1 MQLEDLLKQREQ
13 LDSIILGL
21 KADLEIHKNVE
32 KILTDKNKEY
42 TNMIKV
48 LSSKIESKE
57 KINKEL
63 DTNEKEINLIYKQI
77 KLLKPNSDF
86 IRINNQNNYK
96 SIDKIIKNNSNNT
109 KKNLD
114 EEIKVKKFG
123 RTFMGFTNKM
133 KFEDINQSQN
143 LIFLR
148 KELIKKIKECEDY
161 KSKYEYYKTKLDS
174 LNNKYGNII
183 QLFEDVLVDIYEDKN
198 MKNIKNIFINLED
211 FKQCNFEILSS
222 EQKYSIIM
230 LIIKYLIPLI
240 NPNNLPGKFKSLF
253 SGIEDVSFINKNYE
267 NGNYILYNTSNSS
280 TFCKERTNKHEAMKT
295 RIKSNSSDFGKTQ
308 IFFDNKYQKRINEIN
323 SHTNIL
329 NENPFTRNN
338 KPKSKRFLKY
348 LSKQDSEKDIEK
360 IGFSNQYRSLLSKF
374 FISLESDNFNANK
387 NKILKS
393 YSIFNV

>member
-1 MQLEDLLKQREQ
+1 LDKRENKVKSESNSIKQ
-13 LDSIILGL
+13 
-21 KADLEIHKNVE
+21 NF
-32 KILTDKNKEY
+32 N
-42 TNMIKV
+42 
-48 LSSKIESKE
+48 
-57 KINKEL
+57 
-63 DTNEKEINLIYKQI
+63 
-77 KLLKPNSDF
+77 
-86 IRINNQNNYK
+86 
-96 SIDKIIKNNSNNT
+96 
-109 KKNLD
+109 
-114 EEIKVKKFG
+114 EEIKIKNFG
-123 RTFMGFTNKM
+123 KTSVGFRNNLKDD
-133 KFEDINQSQN
+133 DINENQD
-143 LIFLR
+143 LVFLR
-148 KELIKKIKECEDY
+148 KELIKKIKESEDY
-161 KSKYEYYKTKLDS
+161 RSKFEYYKTKLD
-174 LNNKYGNII
+174 LINKKYGNIM
-183 QLFEDVLVDIYEDKN
+183 QLFEGVLVDIYEDKN

-253 SGIEDVSFINKNYE
+253 SGIEDVSFINKTYE
-267 NGNYILYNTSNSS
+267 NGNYILSNTSNSS
-280 TFCKERTNKHEAMKT
+280 SNFKERTNKHEAIKT